1 MKSFFRLG
9 GAATVGL
16 LSSVLLAGQSEAVT
30 FSLRSSAPSVQE
42 GDTFSV
48 DIFASDFDNPPPL
61 GFDLNIQ
68 FDNSLLSFV
77 NGSFSFTP
85 VDQNEIALEPSGNE
99 VEVFAFGF
107 SGLPN
112 IIPETSPGEFFFATL
127 NLTADN
133 AGTAAIEFAGTNDI
147 IDSTD
152 NFIGLN
158 DPGNTVNNA
167 SVTITEASQPPPPST
182 KIPEP
187 GTTAAL
193 IALGIGVVGNELR
206 HRRKKGY
213 KKVSQSWSALFKWIS
228 FSERLLPADRPHCEG

>member
-16 LSSVLLAGQSEAVT
+16 LSSVLFAGQSEAVT
-30 FSLRSSAPSVQE
+30 FSLDPSASSVQE
-42 GDTFSV
+42 GEPFSV

-77 NGSFSFTP
+77 NGTFSFTP

-127 NLTADN
+127 NFTADN

-152 NFIGLN
+152 DFIGIN

-167 SVTITEASQPPPPST
+167 SVTITEASEPPPTS
-182 KIPEP
+182 IPEP
-187 GTTAAL
+187 TTTSAL
-193 IALGIGVVGNELR
+193 IALGMGVVGNELR
-206 HRRKKGY
+206 RRRKKQDDSESV
-213 KKVSQSWSALFKWIS
+213 KKPSSSENGLRWSRGEKMA
-228 FSERLLPADRPHCEG
+228 

>member
-9 GAATVGL
+9 AAATVGL
-16 LSSVLLAGQSEAVT
+16 LSSVIFGGQSEAVT
-30 FSLRSSAPSVQE
+30 FSLSPSASSFEV

-85 VDQNEIALEPSGNE
+85 VDENEIVLEPSGNE

-112 IIPETSPGEFFFATL
+112 IIPETSPGEYFFATL
-127 NLTADN
+127 NFTADN

-147 IDSTD
+147 IDSTN
-152 NFIGLN
+152 NFIGIN

-167 SVTITEASQPPPPST
+167 SVTITEVSQPPPPSNT
-182 KIPEP
+182 IPEP
-187 GTTAAL
+187 GTTTTL
-193 IALGIGVVGNELR
+193 ITLGIGVVGNELR
-206 HRRKKGY
+206 RRRKRQDDSVY
-213 KKVSQSWSALFKWIS
+213 KSNLSRGVVKSSW
-228 FSERLLPADRPHCEG
+228 

>member
-1 MKSFFRLG
+1 MKSFFLRLA

-16 LSSVLLAGQSEAVT
+16 LSSVLFAEQSEAGT
-30 FSLRSSAPSVQE
+30 FNLVPSASSVQE
-42 GDTFSV
+42 ADPFSV

-77 NGSFSFTP
+77 NGTFSFPP
-85 VDQNEIALEPSGNE
+85 VAANEIVLEPSGNE

-107 SGLPN
+107 SGQPN

-127 NLTADN
+127 NFTADN

-152 NFIGLN
+152 NFIGIN
-158 DPGNTVNNA
+158 APGNTVNNA
-167 SVTITEASQPPPPST
+167 SVTITEASQPPLPSSR
-182 KIPEP
+182 IPEP

-193 IALGIGVVGNELR
+193 ITLGMGVVGNELR
-206 HRRKKGY
+206 HRRKK
-213 KKVSQSWSALFKWIS
+213 AL
-228 FSERLLPADRPHCEG
+228 G